1 MKNHPNIDVPAG
13 KLEKVFRFLALFLFL
28 GLFVYVAFVYRSLPE
43 EIPIHFNA
51 KGEADGWGGR
61 AVIFGMP
68 LMALPMFIILFFLG
82 KSPQVHN
89 YPVKVTEENAH
100 QLYRESRLLLAVMNF
115 EVVGIFSLITW
126 EIVQSA
132 KGNFNLGGWMTV
144 LSIAPTLITIAYF
157 MFRMRRLKPTTT
169 DPNDDKIK

>member
-13 KLEKVFRFLALFLFL
+13 KLEKIFRFLALFLFL

-68 LMALPMFIILFFLG
+68 LMAIPMLIILFFLG

-89 YPVKVTEENAH
+89 YPVKGYGRKRSPIISGITF
-100 QLYRESRLLLAVMNF
+100 AVSCYEF
-115 EVVGIFSLITW
+115 
-126 EIVQSA
+126 
-132 KGNFNLGGWMTV
+132 
-144 LSIAPTLITIAYF
+144 
-157 MFRMRRLKPTTT
+157 
-169 DPNDDKIK
+169 